1 MTVPEKIEVWMHG
14 LQVGSLALTT
24 EGLCAFE
31 YTSEWLQK
39 GFSISPFELSLT
51 TGVKIAKRSP
61 FDGGFGVFDDCL
73 PDGWGRLILSR
84 YLLTQGIRVEQLNLL
99 QQLCLVGSQGRGALE
114 FRPDRSLAARQ
125 DYADF
130 ERLAAETEAILDSD
144 RYTGENL
151 QELLQRGGSPGGARP
166 KIFVKDHEGE
176 WLVKFRAK
184 YDPKDAGWQEMHYA
198 ELAQKCGIRMMPCKL
213 FDNQYFG
220 TLRFDRQHGTRQ
232 HVVSAAGLLNADYR
246 APSIDYR
253 HIFQLTSI
261 LTHSVAELWQ
271 AYRLMCFNVLI
282 GNKDDHAKNFAF
294 LYDGE
299 WHLAPAYDLVPSDG
313 FNGYHTTTVNDSI
326 APQKTDLLVL
336 AERFGLPVR
345 TAEEVYEEIH
355 QISI

>member
-1 MTVPEKIEVWMHG
+1 MTVPEKIEVWLHN

-31 YTSEWLQK
+31 YTSEWLK
-39 GFSISPFELSLT
+39 NGFSISPFELPLT
-51 TGVKIAKRSP
+51 AGVKIAKRSP

-114 FRPDRSLAARQ
+114 FRPDRSLAERQ

-176 WLVKFRAK
+176 WLVKFRALSTNPSPRK
-184 YDPKDAGWQEMHYA
+184 KRICWPLPKSSACRSVQPRRFMKKSIRRWSDNCHVLRYDHR
-198 ELAQKCGIRMMPCKL
+198 CI
-213 FDNQYFG
+213 NNVFG
-220 TLRFDRQHGTRQ
+220 DRKRHLPILQCNSRQ
-232 HVVSAAGLLNADYR
+232 
-246 APSIDYR
+246 SI
-253 HIFQLTSI
+253 
-261 LTHSVAELWQ
+261 
-271 AYRLMCFNVLI
+271 
-282 GNKDDHAKNFAF
+282 
-294 LYDGE
+294 
-299 WHLAPAYDLVPSDG
+299 
-313 FNGYHTTTVNDSI
+313 
-326 APQKTDLLVL
+326 
-336 AERFGLPVR
+336 
-345 TAEEVYEEIH
+345 
-355 QISI
+355 